1 MFEIMSEEFRK
12 LLGSGEEVVLSDAA
26 AVFGSGGGKLVLT
39 NKRLFFCGA
48 KGLFNRELVIKRE
61 VALNDIANADFRKTS
76 RLTDGADNSWLVVK
90 PKDGGEWRC
99 RFFITGWHP
108 PEDFSAIR
116 EQSMGKV
123 IFWVNSIRSELQK
136 AAQAC

>member
-1 MFEIMSEEFRK
+1 MSEEFRK
-12 LLGSGEEVVLSDAA
+12 LLVSGEEFVLSDSA

-39 NKRLFFCGA
+39 NKRLFFCVA
-48 KGLFNRELVIKRE
+48 KGLFDRELVIKRE
-61 VALNDIANADFRKTS
+61 IALSDVVSVDFVKTS
-76 RLTDGADNSWLVVK
+76 MLTDLVDNSRLVVK
-90 PKDGGEWRC
+90 PKDGAEWRC
-99 RFFITGWHP
+99 RFFITGWHMS
-108 PEDFSAIR
+108 EDFSAIR